1 MVGTGRKAR
10 LGAYGLHLHG
20 LDEAAHLLHPVARDA
35 PVFGVFSEVGTARE
49 GAEYVDDDRAVL
61 ALRSGGEIVVERA
74 AGVIRFRVPHA
85 VRADELVHPY
95 LAPAAAVAARWLGR
109 ESMHAGAFVA
119 GGRAWALLGDRTAGK
134 SSTLGWLAR
143 LGTPVICD
151 DMLIVERGRVFAGP
165 RSLDLREDAAA
176 RIDGSRAIGVAGA
189 RERWRVELGAV
200 PESLELGGWFLL
212 EWGDDIAVRALRP
225 SERLA
230 RLAPH
235 RALRLEPARS
245 DAVLELAS
253 LPARVLSRPRR
264 WESLPESAERLLEIA
279 TSTATGAA

>member
-10 LGAYGLHLHG
+10 LGAYGLHLRG
-20 LDEAAHLLHPVARDA
+20 LEDAAHLLHPVADEA

-49 GAEYVDDDRAVL
+49 DEYVNGDRAVL

-74 AGVIRFRVPHA
+74 AGTIGFRVPHP

-119 GGRAWALLGDRTAGK
+119 GGRAWALLGGRTAGK

-143 LGTPVICD
+143 LGAPVVCD
-151 DMLIVERGRVFAGP
+151 DMLIVDGARVFAGP

-176 RIDGSRAIGVAGA
+176 RLDGSREIGVTGA

-212 EWGDDIAVRALRP
+212 EWGEEIAVRALRA
-225 SERLA
+225 SERVA

-245 DAVLELAS
+245 GGLLELAS
-253 LPARVLSRPRR
+253 LPAWVLSRPRE
-264 WESLPESAERLLEIA
+264 WASLPDSAERLLELA